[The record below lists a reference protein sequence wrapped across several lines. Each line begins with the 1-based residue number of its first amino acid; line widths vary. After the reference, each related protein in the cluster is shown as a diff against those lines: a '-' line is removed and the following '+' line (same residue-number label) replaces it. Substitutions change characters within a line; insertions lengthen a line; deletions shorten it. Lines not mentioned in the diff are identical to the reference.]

1 MKISK
6 YKHNSDI
13 SYTLGIT
20 LTIELLKHKPDRVKM
35 VFLHSSLTNGE
46 GYSCIAK
53 LAEEHSIPIEYN
65 DKVFNILSQKENCF
79 AIGVFEKF
87 ENPVNER
94 ENHILLVN
102 PSNAGNMGTIIRA
115 AVGFNMSNIVVIKPG
130 TDIFDPKTVR
140 SSMGAVF
147 SINFQYFDTFEE
159 YKENFSN
166 HALYPFMLNAKSS
179 LECAQFKEPCT
190 LIFGNEATGLPEY
203 FSKEGTS
210 LIISHSNKIDS
221 LNLPVA
227 ASIAMYELTKGNF

>member
-87 ENPVNER
+87 ESPVNER

-115 AVGFNMSNIVVIKPG
+115 AAGFNMSNIVVIKPG

-140 SSMGAVF
+140 ASMGAVF

-159 YKENFSN
+159 YKENFSK
-166 HALYPFMLNAKSS
+166 HSLYPFMLNAKSA